1 MRSIKH
7 GLRAAVL
14 LAPLCLAACSTP
26 IPKYQPAPDEKVTG
40 VKVLG
45 WGEPYMC
52 RAGKLYALP
61 VQEENGMRR
70 TTVPTGAR
78 IGLINFITVHGYQVV
93 SRCTARASV
102 VPRDGIN
109 LIVNGMLPEAG
120 KCGLDV
126 VREDGGK
133 ETGVSLE
140 PSVGGPAC

>member
-1 MRSIKH
+1 MRSIKR
-7 GLRAAVL
+7 GLRAVVL
-14 LAPLCLAACSTP
+14 LAPLFLAACATP
-26 IPKYQPAPDEKVTG
+26 IPKYQPTPEEKVTS
-40 VKVLG
+40 VKLFG

-52 RAGKLYALP
+52 RMGKLYALP
-61 VQEENGMRR
+61 VQEENGARR
-70 TTVPTGAR
+70 TTLPTGAR
-78 IGLINFITVHGYQVV
+78 VGLINFITVHGYQVV